1 MLHQRPNQRRKRE
14 KYATEEPHKPRLIHH
29 NSIKTHEKKTKE
41 KRNPRRR
48 PRMGPQRTR
57 FVEKEPIFFF
67 FRLSKANKLNHK
79 CMHCFIL
86 FCILLLAYTNNLS
99 LFYLRLWMFQ
109 LLNTKRTQILLYVT
123 IHSISHTKYWVV
135 SNLKMKE
142 KYKIRCISCLWQC

>member
-1 MLHQRPNQRRKRE
+1 MTHHKFPMLDTCQYSDGVHLSLVILFFLQIGNTEEYIKGQLIGNLREILIRPNQRRKRE

-67 FRLSKANKLNHK
+67 FASQRPTS
-79 CMHCFIL
+79 
-86 FCILLLAYTNNLS
+86 
-99 LFYLRLWMFQ
+99 
-109 LLNTKRTQILLYVT
+109 
-123 IHSISHTKYWVV
+123 
-135 SNLKMKE
+135 
-142 KYKIRCISCLWQC
+142 